1 MGVTPPRYTV
11 NTDMADFELIKS
23 LARKTDTK
31 IVLLVMDGLG
41 GIPHPKTLRTELED
55 ARKDNLDRLA
65 RSSQTGMSIPVAH
78 GITPGSG
85 PGHLALFGYDP
96 IKYLIGRGILE
107 ALGLDMDVR
116 DGDIAAR
123 GNFCTLGEDG
133 TITDRRAGRIA
144 TEINRE
150 LIERLNKIS
159 VDGAQPIAASGR
171 EHRFALLFRPE
182 DGGPQLSDA
191 LTDSDPQREGL
202 APLTVTPTEPWADNT
217 ANIVNYFTKQA
228 MASISDSP
236 IANGLV
242 LRGFSTIPDLPQMSD
257 IYGLNPAAIAA
268 YPMYRGL
275 AQLVGM
281 RVVPT
286 GETIDEQI
294 QTAHDIWNDHDF
306 FFIHYK
312 YTDSTGEDGDY
323 DAKVAAIERLDRAL
337 PALLDL
343 DPDVLVV
350 AGDHSTPTA
359 MAAHSWHPVPVM
371 IRSRLITAGFAESFT
386 ERECAKGMLGTMAAT
401 DIMPLALANAGKL
414 DKFGA

>member
-1 MGVTPPRYTV
+1 
-11 NTDMADFELIKS
+11 MADFELIKS

-41 GIPHPKTLRTELED
+41 GIPHPKTLRTELEA

-65 RSSQTGMSIPVAH
+65 RSSQTGLSIPVAH

-116 DGDIAAR
+116 DGDVAAR
-123 GNFCTLGEDG
+123 GNFCTLDDDG
-133 TITDRRAGRIA
+133 LIIDRRAGRIP
-144 TEINRE
+144 TETNTE
-150 LIERLNKIS
+150 LTTLLNGIS
-159 VDGAQPIAASGR
+159 VDNATPIVASGR
-171 EHRFALLFRPE
+171 EHRFAMLFRPE

-202 APLTVTPTEPWADNT
+202 APLTVTATEPWADSTAGIINT
-217 ANIVNYFTKQA
+217 FLEKA
-228 MASISDSP
+228 ASAVADRHP
-236 IANGLV
+236 ANGLV
-242 LRGFSTIPDLPQMSD
+242 LRGFSTTPDLPQMSD
-257 IYGLNPAAIAA
+257 VYGLNPAAIAA

-275 AQLVGM
+275 AELVGM
-281 RVVPT
+281 NVVET
-286 GETIDEQI
+286 GDTIEDQI
-294 QTAHDIWNDHDF
+294 RTTRDIWNNHDF
-306 FFIHYK
+306 FFVHYK
-312 YTDSTGEDGDY
+312 YTDSAGEDGDY
-323 DAKVAAIERLDRAL
+323 DAKVAAIERLDNAL

-350 AGDHSTPTA
+350 AGDHSTPSA

-371 IRSRLITAGFAESFT
+371 IRSRHVTAGFAEAFT

>member
-1 MGVTPPRYTV
+1 MT
-11 NTDMADFELIKS
+11 DFELIKS

-41 GIPHPKTLRTELED
+41 GIPHPKTLRTELE
-55 ARKDNLDRLA
+55 AAKTDNLDRLA
-65 RSSQTGMSIPVAH
+65 RSSQTGLSIPVAR
-78 GITPGSG
+78 GITTGSG

-123 GNFCTLGEDG
+123 GNFCTIGEDG
-133 TITDRRAGRIA
+133 TITDRRAARIS
-144 TEINRE
+144 TDLNRE
-150 LIERLNKIS
+150 ITERLNGIS
-159 VDGAQPIAASGR
+159 VKNAQPIIASGR
-171 EHRFALLFRPE
+171 EHRFALLLRPE
-182 DGGPQLSDA
+182 DGGPQFSDA

-202 APLTVTPTEPWADNT
+202 APLTVTATEPWAESTAGMVNT
-217 ANIVNYFTKQA
+217 FLEKA
-228 MASISDSP
+228 ASAIADRHP
-236 IANGLV
+236 ANGLV
-242 LRGFSTIPDLPQMSD
+242 LRGFSTTPNLPQMGD
-257 IYGLNPAAIAA
+257 VYGLNPAAIAA

-275 AQLVGM
+275 AKLVGM
-281 RVVPT
+281 NVVPT
-286 GETIDEQI
+286 GDTIEDQI
-294 QTAHDIWNDHDF
+294 QTAHDIWNDQDF

-312 YTDSTGEDGDY
+312 YTDSAGEDGDY

-343 DPDVLVV
+343 NADVLVV

-371 IRSRLITAGFAESFT
+371 IRSRHINAGFAEAFT
-386 ERECAKGMLGTMAAT
+386 ERECSKGMLGTIAAT

>member
-1 MGVTPPRYTV
+1 
-11 NTDMADFELIKS
+11 MADFELIKS

-41 GIPHPKTLRTELED
+41 GIPHPKTLRTELE
-55 ARKDNLDRLA
+55 AANTDNLDRLA
-65 RSSQTGMSIPVAH
+65 RSSQTGQSIPVAH

-116 DGDIAAR
+116 DGDVAAR
-123 GNFCTLGEDG
+123 GNFCTIGEDG
-133 TITDRRAGRIA
+133 TITDRRAGRIS
-144 TEINRE
+144 TDINRE
-150 LIERLNKIS
+150 LAERLNAIT
-159 VDGAQPIAASGR
+159 VENAQAIVASGR
-171 EHRFALLFRPE
+171 EHRLAIIFRPE
-182 DGGPQLSDA
+182 DGGPQLSDD

-202 APLTVTPTEPWADNT
+202 TPLEVTSSTVLGQNT
-217 ANIVNYFTKQA
+217 AEIVNSFLKVA
-228 MASISDSP
+228 MSVIAGAHP
-236 IANGLV
+236 ANGLV
-242 LRGFSTIPDLPQMSD
+242 LRGFATIPDLPQMSD
-257 IYGLNPAAIAA
+257 IYALNPAAIAA

-275 AQLVGM
+275 AKLVGM

-286 GETIDEQI
+286 GETIEDQI
-294 QTAHDIWNDHDF
+294 QTTRDIWNDHDF
-306 FFIHYK
+306 FFVHYK
-312 YTDSTGEDGDY
+312 YTDSAGEDGDY
-323 DAKVAAIERLDRAL
+323 DAKVAAIERLDSAL

-371 IRSRLITAGFAESFT
+371 IRSRHVTAGFAEAFT

>member
-1 MGVTPPRYTV
+1 
-11 NTDMADFELIKS
+11 MADFELIKS

-41 GIPHPKTLRTELED
+41 GIPHPKTLRTELEA

-65 RSSQTGMSIPVAH
+65 RSSQTGLSIPVAH

-116 DGDIAAR
+116 DGDVAAR
-123 GNFCTLGEDG
+123 GNFCTLDDAGL
-133 TITDRRAGRIA
+133 IIDRRAGRIP
-144 TEINRE
+144 TETNRE
-150 LIERLNKIS
+150 LTALLNDIKL
-159 VDGAQPIAASGR
+159 DNATPIVASGR
-171 EHRFALLFRPE
+171 EHRFAMLFRPE

-202 APLTVTPTEPWADNT
+202 APLTVTATEPWADSTAGIINT
-217 ANIVNYFTKQA
+217 FLEKA
-228 MASISDSP
+228 ASAIADRHP
-236 IANGLV
+236 ANGLV
-242 LRGFSTIPDLPQMSD
+242 LRGFSTTPDLPQMND
-257 IYGLNPAAIAA
+257 VYALNPAAIAA

-275 AQLVGM
+275 AELVGM
-281 RVVPT
+281 NVVET
-286 GETIDEQI
+286 GDTIEDQI
-294 QTAHDIWNDHDF
+294 RTTKEIWNDHDF
-306 FFIHYK
+306 FFVHYK
-312 YTDSTGEDGDY
+312 YTDSAGEDGDY
-323 DAKVAAIERLDRAL
+323 DAKVAAIERLDNAL

-371 IRSRLITAGFAESFT
+371 IRSRHVTAGFAEAFT

>member
-1 MGVTPPRYTV
+1 
-11 NTDMADFELIKS
+11 MADFELIKP

-41 GIPHPKTLRTELED
+41 GIPHPKTLRTELE
-55 ARKDNLDRLA
+55 AAEKDNLDRLA
-65 RSSQTGMSIPVAH
+65 RASQTGMSIPVAH

-116 DGDIAAR
+116 EGDIAAR

-202 APLTVTPTEPWADNT
+202 APLTVTPTEPWAEHT
-217 ANIVNYFTKQA
+217 AGIINAFLEKA
-228 MASISDSP
+228 ASA
-236 IANGLV
+236 IADRHPANCLV
-242 LRGFSTIPDLPQMSD
+242 LRGFSTTPDLPQMQD
-257 IYGLNPAAIAA
+257 VYGLTPAAVAA

-275 AQLVGM
+275 AKLVGM
-281 RVVPT
+281 NVIQT
-286 GETIDEQI
+286 GDTIDQQI
-294 QTAHDIWNDHDF
+294 ETVRERWHSHDF
-306 FFIHYK
+306 FFLHYK
-312 YTDSTGEDGDY
+312 YTDSAGEDGDY

-343 DPDVLVV
+343 DPDVLIV

-371 IRSRLITAGFAESFT
+371 IRSRHITAGFAEAFT